1 MWDRTLIND
10 PVQATKQYTYSIKWL
25 SAASRFWKTLSRFS
39 EWIATPGIW
48 FDVGAGKVRTSQHRT
63 LAIIHLT
70 RGRRLA
76 HRFKVTRKPPL
87 SVANGE
93 KPKELVPLLS
103 AAQVLH
109 ALLQL
114 PLI

>member
-1 MWDRTLIND
+1 MAERC
-10 PVQATKQYTYSIKWL
+10 VSIL
-25 SAASRFWKTLSRFS
+25 ENTFPFS
-39 EWIATPGIW
+39 VNGLEGPYNYNHEPQRQGFGLMKEQEKFSWG
-48 FDVGAGKVRTSQHRT
+48 
-63 LAIIHLT
+63 
-70 RGRRLA
+70 
-76 HRFKVTRKPPL
+76 FKVTRNPPL

-93 KPKELVPLLS
+93 KQKELVPLLS

>member
-1 MWDRTLIND
+1 MKE
-10 PVQATKQYTYSIKWL
+10 QEKF
-25 SAASRFWKTLSRFS
+25 RFIS
-39 EWIATPGIW
+39 G
-48 FDVGAGKVRTSQHRT
+48 
-63 LAIIHLT
+63 
-70 RGRRLA
+70 
-76 HRFKVTRKPPL
+76 FKVTRNPPL